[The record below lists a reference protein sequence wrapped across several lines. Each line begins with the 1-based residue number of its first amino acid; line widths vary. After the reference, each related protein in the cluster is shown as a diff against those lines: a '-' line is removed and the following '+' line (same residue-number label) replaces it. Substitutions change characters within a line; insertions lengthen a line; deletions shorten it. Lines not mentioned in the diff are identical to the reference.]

1 MHQDYCTLNN
11 IKINKIMNTLD
22 LKILRTSDNG
32 RTTVGNIVAYYERH
46 IDTGTGK
53 MDFLHVSFLK
63 SEIRQ
68 VPLSDGTLTDERQE
82 TPLHVDIEYSSQNFR
97 AQILEQ
103 DNIQQFWDIFWQLYN
118 QLKTE

>member
-1 MHQDYCTLNN
+1 
-11 IKINKIMNTLD
+11 MNTLD

-32 RTTVGNIVAYYERH
+32 RTTVGNIVVYYERH